1 MSFAGV
7 STASGEMRD
16 AGFSSTADT
25 TGRSQLSGTR
35 NGVMSHLMQGSTVV
49 RGASNEA
56 VATAREE
63 VLTGGSQIL
72 WGLKQRLLS
81 FIMQGIQDEDVNPAM
96 VWYCHSILVIW
107 TSVESSLE
115 LL

>member
-1 MSFAGV
+1 
-7 STASGEMRD
+7 MRD
-16 AGFSSTADT
+16 AGFSSSADT

-35 NGVMSHLMQGSTVV
+35 NGVRSHLLQGSTVV
-49 RGASNEA
+49 RAASNEA

-81 FIMQGIQDEDVNPAM
+81 FIMQGIQEEDVNPAM
-96 VWYCHSILVIW
+96 VWYCHYPCDLDFC
-107 TSVESSLE
+107 
-115 LL
+115 